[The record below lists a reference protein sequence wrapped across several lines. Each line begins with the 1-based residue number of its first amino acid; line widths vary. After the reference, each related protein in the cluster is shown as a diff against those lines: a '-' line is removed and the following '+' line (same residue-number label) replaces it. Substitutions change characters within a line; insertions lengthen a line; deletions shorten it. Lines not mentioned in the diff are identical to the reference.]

1 MIIQQT
7 FTLFD
12 FLATVESAP
21 CVVAANE
28 AAREAWRRRNNFEW
42 CGLDANAGP
51 SPTEATIALAR
62 NGWAEGVNLLSDVPT
77 DKDPPTPRTIRRRLR
92 WGDYGDDVDM
102 QRIWAGQLETAW
114 RRPTKAQANGP
125 ARVRIIVDSIAYGSE
140 DSASMRWRG
149 VAALRLSDALTEA
162 GYSVQVESGFT
173 ALGSDDANNKYVLRT
188 IVKPYEA
195 PLDLAALAA
204 TTALPAFFRALG
216 HEWHLIAAP
225 GQIISNSFFVDPLEV
240 KFFADANDAA
250 PLVLA
255 TSAIKTAESAVE
267 WVRKSIQQIESPAE
281 AAA

>member
-7 FTLFD
+7 FTLAD

-28 AAREAWRRRNNFEW
+28 PARRAWRRENNFEW

-62 NGWAEGVNLLSDVPT
+62 NGWAAGVNLLSDIPA
-77 DKDPPTPRTIRRRLR
+77 DDEPPAPRTVRRRMR

-114 RRPTKAQANGP
+114 RRPTKAQAHGP
-125 ARVRIIVDSIAYGSE
+125 ARFRIIVDSIAPSGE
-140 DSASMRWRG
+140 NAASMRWRG

-162 GYSVQVESGFT
+162 GYSVQVESGFI
-173 ALGSDDANNKYVLRT
+173 ARGNEDANNKYVLRV

-204 TTALPAFFRALG
+204 TTVLPAFFRALG
-216 HEWHLIAAP
+216 HEWYLIAAP
-225 GQIISNSFFVDPLEV
+225 RQITSNAFYVNPLDV
-240 KFFADANDAA
+240 KLFSNANDAA
-250 PLVLA
+250 PLILA
-255 TSAIKTAESAVE
+255 TGAVNSAERAAE
-267 WVRKSIQQIESPAE
+267 WVRKSIQQMEAPVD

>member
-7 FTLFD
+7 FTLAD

-21 CVVAANE
+21 CVAANE
-28 AAREAWRRRNNFEW
+28 PARKAWRRKNNFEW

-62 NGWAEGVNLLSDVPT
+62 NGWAAGVSLLSDVPA
-77 DKDPPTPRTIRRRLR
+77 DSDPPAPRTIRRRLK
-92 WGDYGDDVDM
+92 WGDCGDDVDM

-114 RRPTKAQANGP
+114 RRPTKAQASGP

-140 DSASMRWRG
+140 NAAKMRWRG

-173 ALGSDDANNKYVLRT
+173 ARGSDASNKYVLRT

-225 GQIISNSFFVDPLEV
+225 RQITSNAFFVDPLEV
-240 KFFADANDAA
+240 KFFADANDDA

-255 TSAIKTAESAVE
+255 TGAINSAESAAE
-267 WVRKSIQQIESPAE
+267 WVRDSIQQIESPVE